1 MSPSSSSPSSSR
13 CRRRIKSVLKA
24 SNKIWEKRISV
35 EAVAVVVVAVVAV
48 VVAAV
53 FVTEVLEIKLLSIK
67 AEKLASF
74 VEFTVVV
81 AVVVA
86 VTVVVVDVK
95 NRELVVSPSVPSKS
109 VLFKFLKSKFENEN
123 RSSVLAVVVSVA
135 AALEAVVPVAWFRKR
150 T

>member
-1 MSPSSSSPSSSR
+1 MSPSSC

-74 VEFTVVV
+74 VKFTVVV

-86 VTVVVVDVK
+86 VIVVVVVIVVVDVK
-95 NRELVVSPSVPSKS
+95 NRELVVSPSAPSKS

>member
-1 MSPSSSSPSSSR
+1 MSPSLSSC

-81 AVVVA
+81 AIVVA
-86 VTVVVVDVK
+86 VTVVVVVIVVVDVK
-95 NRELVVSPSVPSKS
+95 TELVVSPSAPSKS